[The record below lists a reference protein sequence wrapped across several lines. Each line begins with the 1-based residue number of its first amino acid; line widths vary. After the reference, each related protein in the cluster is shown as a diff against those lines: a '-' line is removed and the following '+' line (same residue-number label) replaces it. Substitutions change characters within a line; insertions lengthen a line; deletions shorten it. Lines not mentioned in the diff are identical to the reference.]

1 MTIENIPER
10 DGVIIGGDFNA
21 KIGDGWKDFPEN
33 TSKYGKGHT
42 NSSGRRLLELCRK
55 YDLVVT
61 NTLFQHKLTHRTT
74 WSAPFRNFKT
84 HNGEDRRNPVRNQI
98 DFIITRNKHKKFV
111 TNSRSYGG
119 ILTDTDHKLVKANTN
134 FNWPTLYSKQNIE
147 PKTDTTKFSDKNIQ
161 DRYREE
167 LKNNLNK
174 QNTQDQIKQAKPQE
188 RWNQIVKLCHQTG
201 ENILGKVRKLK
212 HRPDETLKNL
222 SEINKKIRHDI
233 ECSQDEDRK
242 KEKQIERK
250 NIKKKIRKRL
260 QEIKEKEIEEL
271 LKDIESKKNDSNRYH
286 TAVRN
291 LNRITPKPALCVQD
305 SKGNIAG
312 TQKQQATFITSY
324 SKEMLGPKL
333 DEKTKEYKP
342 SKMNNNF
349 TAEEIKKAVT
359 KMKNGKSTGKDGLV
373 AEFIKYG
380 PSELHQHIAEILN
393 IAAETGEYP
402 EELDIGILSA
412 LPKPGKPKGPC
423 ENLRPIILLCTLRK
437 ILTICLMDRCWTRIK
452 HELPIDQAAYQ
463 PGRSTTEQ
471 VFSIKV
477 LAEKAITSN
486 DFEIHLLLIDMSKAF
501 DTVNRNKL
509 FTILEQFLD
518 EDEMHL
524 VYLLTSDPKLM
535 VRVGKDFGDMFITTL
550 GVMQGDCFSAIL
562 FILYLAK
569 ALKNRDLEDH
579 FSIEPK
585 YADDITLATTCKKQH
600 EDAKSAFKNLLG
612 KYNLYENASKR
623 ETYTIPKPPAPPP
636 PPPTLSQL
644 TKNQNNKLCW
654 SALDWLII
662 ENVNKVK
669 DTTPDW
675 RKCKLL
681 GSCLDTQTDIARRK
695 GLAIDA
701 MKKLRKAFNSKNI
714 SIAIKMRLFNTY
726 IGSIFLYNS
735 ELWTVTKQVEDINR
749 CIPLKATQICY
760 RCSLAKK
767 DN

>member
-291 LNRITPKPALCVQD
+291 YTKTCIMCPRLKRKHCWY
-305 SKGNIAG
+305 SK
-312 TQKQQATFITSY
+312 TTSY
-324 SKEMLGPKL
+324 
-333 DEKTKEYKP
+333 
-342 SKMNNNF
+342 
-349 TAEEIKKAVT
+349 
-359 KMKNGKSTGKDGLV
+359 
-373 AEFIKYG
+373 
-380 PSELHQHIAEILN
+380 
-393 IAAETGEYP
+393 
-402 EELDIGILSA
+402 
-412 LPKPGKPKGPC
+412 
-423 ENLRPIILLCTLRK
+423 
-437 ILTICLMDRCWTRIK
+437 
-452 HELPIDQAAYQ
+452 
-463 PGRSTTEQ
+463 
-471 VFSIKV
+471 
-477 LAEKAITSN
+477 
-486 DFEIHLLLIDMSKAF
+486 IH
-501 DTVNRNKL
+501 
-509 FTILEQFLD
+509 
-518 EDEMHL
+518 H
-524 VYLLTSDPKLM
+524 
-535 VRVGKDFGDMFITTL
+535 
-550 GVMQGDCFSAIL
+550 
-562 FILYLAK
+562 
-569 ALKNRDLEDH
+569 
-579 FSIEPK
+579 
-585 YADDITLATTCKKQH
+585 
-600 EDAKSAFKNLLG
+600 
-612 KYNLYENASKR
+612 
-623 ETYTIPKPPAPPP
+623 
-636 PPPTLSQL
+636 
-644 TKNQNNKLCW
+644 
-654 SALDWLII
+654 
-662 ENVNKVK
+662 
-669 DTTPDW
+669 
-675 RKCKLL
+675 KLL
-681 GSCLDTQTDIARRK
+681 
-695 GLAIDA
+695 
-701 MKKLRKAFNSKNI
+701 
-714 SIAIKMRLFNTY
+714 
-726 IGSIFLYNS
+726 
-735 ELWTVTKQVEDINR
+735 
-749 CIPLKATQICY
+749 
-760 RCSLAKK
+760 
-767 DN
+767 